1 LSGPDLSATLGATGT
16 CRWPPFHFSPEEG
29 RRNDLTLLRVS
40 MIMLFRSPAFR
51 RLTFSLFAALLGC
64 QVVEAVGASLDA
76 RPASR
81 TYLVQLRVPG
91 PSDAAAASTLG
102 ALEAGLGLRVRKV
115 YRHALQGFAA
125 DLTPAQVRALRS
137 NPRVGAIQE
146 DRIVSLSPLSLQ
158 ARVVSVAKVPRKRQ
172 VVPTGIQRCGAAQ
185 SATARINGIEDAMD
199 VDVAV
204 VDTGIDPKHPDLNLA
219 GSVNFATGKAGDPNG
234 HGTHVGGIIGA
245 RDNGIG
251 VVGVAPG
258 ARLWSVRVLNKKG
271 LGSWSDII
279 DGLDWIAARAD
290 QIEVANLSLS
300 DDASADNPV
309 IQAAFDGLVARGV
322 TVVVAAGNADATGI
336 KQASQTIPARYDSVI
351 AVSAL
356 ADSNGAAGHSAGTFK
371 VKGRYFEFDE
381 SYADFSNYGPAVDLI
396 APGVAILSTYKNR
409 KYAEISGTSQASP
422 HVAGAAALYKLT
434 HPTATPA
441 QIRAHLIAT
450 GTAFDPYDAPD
461 AYHEPALDA
470 SGL

>member
-1 LSGPDLSATLGATGT
+1 
-16 CRWPPFHFSPEEG
+16 
-29 RRNDLTLLRVS
+29 LRVPT
-40 MIMLFRSPAFR
+40 IMSFRSPAFR
-51 RLTFSLFAALLGC
+51 RLTVSLLAALLGC
-64 QVVEAVGASLDA
+64 HVMEAVASSLDSS
-76 RPASR
+76 PTSR
-81 TYLVQLRVPG
+81 TYLVQLRVSG
-91 PSDAAAASTLG
+91 SSAATEASTLG
-102 ALEAGLGLRVRKV
+102 VLEAELGVRARKV

-137 NPRVGAIQE
+137 NPHVRAVQE
-146 DRIVSLSPLSLQ
+146 DRIVGLSPLSLQ
-158 ARVVSVAKVPRKRQ
+158 AREVSAAKVP
-172 VVPTGIQRCGAAQ
+172 
-185 SATARINGIEDAMD
+185 
-199 VDVAV
+199 
-204 VDTGIDPKHPDLNLA
+204 PKHPDLNVA
-219 GSVNFATGKAGDPNG
+219 GGVSFASGKADDPNG
-234 HGTHVGGIIGA
+234 HGTHVAGIIGA

-279 DGLDWIAARAD
+279 DGLDWIAGRAD

-300 DDASADNPV
+300 DGASADNPI
-309 IQAAFDGLVARGV
+309 IQAAFDGLVAKGV
-322 TVVVAAGNADATGI
+322 TVVVAAGNADATGS

-356 ADSNGAAGHSAGTFK
+356 ADSNGAAGHSTGTFK

-396 APGVAILSTYKNR
+396 APGVSILSTYTGR

-434 HPTATPA
+434 HPVATPA
-441 QIRAHLIAT
+441 QVRAYLIAN

>member
-1 LSGPDLSATLGATGT
+1 MS
-16 CRWPPFHFSPEEG
+16 
-29 RRNDLTLLRVS
+29 
-40 MIMLFRSPAFR
+40 FRFPVFR
-51 RLTFSLFAALLGC
+51 RLTISLLAALLGG
-64 QVVEAVGASLDA
+64 QVVEAVGSSLDA
-76 RPASR
+76 TPASR

-91 PSDAAAASTLG
+91 SSDAAIESTLG
-102 ALEAGLGLRVRKV
+102 VLEAELGVRARKV
-115 YRHALQGFAA
+115 YRRALQGFAA
-125 DLTPAQVRALRS
+125 DLTPAQLRALRT
-137 NPRVGAIQE
+137 NPRVRAIQE
-146 DRIVSLSPLSLQ
+146 DRIVGLSPLSLQ
-158 ARVVSVAKVPRKRQ
+158 AREVSAAKASRKLQ
-172 VVPTGIQRCGAAQ
+172 VVPTGIRRCGAAQ
-185 SATARINGIEDAMD
+185 SATAKIDGIEDPMN

-204 VDTGIDPKHPDLNLA
+204 VDTGIDPKNPDLNVV
-219 GSVNFATGKAGDPNG
+219 GGVSFTSGKAGDPNG
-234 HGTHVGGIIGA
+234 HGTHVAGIIGA
-245 RDNGIG
+245 RDNGMG

-279 DGLDWIAARAD
+279 DGLDWIAARAN

-309 IQAAFDGLVARGV
+309 IEAAFDGLVAKGV

-356 ADSNGAAGHSAGTFK
+356 ADNNGAAGHSAGTFK

-396 APGVAILSTYKNR
+396 APGVAILSTYKDR

-422 HVAGAAALYKLT
+422 HVAGAAALYRLT
-434 HPTATPA
+434 HPAATPA
-441 QIRAHLIAT
+441 QVRAYLIAN
-450 GTAFDPYDAPD
+450 GTPFDPYDAPD